1 MSTDAT
7 NQGLF
12 GGITCNSGALPGPAN
27 KGNHYQPSIPSRQ
40 GEINFA
46 PDWSN
51 PYEISLLDECGG
63 PVAAMGAQLGFRA
76 VLRAVNDK
84 IGVSGYLSTLDVVAL
99 ERMAIDP
106 GTPRD
111 VLEQIS
117 LHPSADLR
125 AVLAENRSTPEE
137 TMWKL
142 ASDRDPDVR
151 YQLAENPHIAAS
163 LLRSLAEDENPYVA
177 SRAQQTLSRIRAI

>member
-12 GGITCNSGALPGPAN
+12 GGITCNSGALPGPAA
-27 KGNHYQPSIPSRQ
+27 KGNHYQTSIPSRQ

-51 PYEISLLDECGG
+51 PYEISLLDECSA
-63 PVAAMGAQLGFRA
+63 VAGMGAQQGFRA
-76 VLRAVNDK
+76 VLRSVNDK
-84 IGVSGYLSTLDVVAL
+84 IGVAGYLSTLDVVAL

-106 GTPRD
+106 GTPRA

-117 LHPSADLR
+117 MHPSADLR

-151 YQLAENPHIAAS
+151 YQLAENPHVAAGV
-163 LLRSLAEDENPYVA
+163 LKSLADDDNPYVA
-177 SRAQQTLSRIRAI
+177 SRAQQTLSRIKAV